1 MKFSVI
7 GIGKLGLCFA
17 LYLESLGHE
26 VVGIDISQEY
36 VDKLNS
42 KTLKSSEPSLEEY
55 LTNAKNF
62 SATTE
67 LSAIEGSDLVFILVQ
82 TPVSDE
88 SDNFYDHG
96 ILEKVIKDVNN
107 LGKYDIVVNSTVIP
121 GFYNKWAERL
131 KGTLSYN
138 PAFVSQGNVF
148 KDYTTGGKFGVTIL
162 GTEHID
168 VYEKVKDLYPTKVH
182 RMSPPSAEI
191 FKICNNTFRVMKIAY
206 TNYVRD
212 LATRV
217 RGACPI
223 EISEAMK
230 ADSSIGPVCT
240 TPGYGYGGPCY
251 PRDTKAVMQFA
262 KNVNMESFLPDAIDM
277 DNQRHHKHLL
287 EEIIM
292 SGRGTHTF
300 ENVTYR
306 PDMSVPMIDNS
317 PKLKLAEDLVKMGH
331 NVVIKDTPETIECV
345 KSVFG
350 DMFSYVKNGNISQ

>member
-1 MKFSVI
+1 MKISVI

-17 LYLESLGHE
+17 LYLEKLGHE
-26 VVGIDISQEY
+26 VVGIDIHQEY
-36 VDKLNS
+36 VDKLNA

-55 LTNAKNF
+55 LKAAKKF
-62 SATTE
+62 RATTQ
-67 LSAIEGSDLVFILVQ
+67 LSEIKGSDLVFILVQ
-82 TPVSDE
+82 TPASDE
-88 SDNFYDHG
+88 SDDFYDHG
-96 ILEKVIKDVNN
+96 ILENVIKNVND

-121 GFYNKWAERL
+121 GFYNKWAKL
-131 KGTLSYN
+131 VKGTLSYN

-162 GTEHID
+162 GTEHDD

-182 RMSPPSAEI
+182 RMSPSSAEI

-212 LATRV
+212 LSTRV
-217 RGACPI
+217 PGACPI

-262 KNVNMESFLPDAIDM
+262 KNVNMDTFLPAAIES
-277 DNQRHHKHLL
+277 DNQRHHNHLL

-292 SGRGTHTF
+292 SGKDVHTF

-306 PDMSVPMIDNS
+306 PDMSVSMIDNS
-317 PKLKLAEDLVKMGH
+317 PKLKLAEDLVKKGH
-331 NVVIKDTPETIECV
+331 KVIIKDTPETIECV
-345 KSVFG
+345 KGVFG
-350 DMFSYVKNGNISQ
+350 DIFSYIKK